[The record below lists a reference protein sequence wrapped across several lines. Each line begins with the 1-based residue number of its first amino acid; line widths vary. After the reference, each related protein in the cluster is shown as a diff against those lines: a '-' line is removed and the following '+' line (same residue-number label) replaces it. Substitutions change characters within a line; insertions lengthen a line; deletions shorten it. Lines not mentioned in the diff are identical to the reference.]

1 MVQSYDDRQEEV
13 EIQSGDEIYDESMED
28 LDPD

>member
-1 MVQSYDDRQEEV
+1 MQSYDDRQEEAD
-13 EIQSGDEIYDESMED
+13 IQSGQEIYSESMED